1 MGPDVK
7 FRTLWVSSVNSDFS
21 NTFEAVGINQTRHR
35 IMLDFAIN
43 VGMMFAGREIGV
55 DVGTSVCVAETVVVG
70 EIPKFFS
77 EK

>member
-1 MGPDVK
+1 
-7 FRTLWVSSVNSDFS
+7 
-21 NTFEAVGINQTRHR
+21 
-35 IMLDFAIN
+35 
-43 VGMMFAGREIGV
+43 MFAGREIGV